1 MFMPKPEKNTG
12 NDTDKYKNALE
23 KANRDL
29 SKMKVE
35 LEEKT
40 RELSDANDEL
50 KSLDRMK
57 NEFIQSISHELR
69 TPLTPV
75 IGYVELFLNNDLGDL
90 SPMQREIMT
99 DIHKCS
105 RRLAFNIDSLLH
117 MVALQDEVGNEN
129 YEEIQLESIIDYVSS
144 YIREDAECSG
154 LLFEISYEAKLEP
167 VWGVRGMLILLL
179 NHILKN
185 AIKFTTK
192 GGKITLQVKMKEQG
206 YVEMVIKDT
215 GVGIDSERISR
226 IFEPFFQLD
235 YTATRGYEGIG
246 LGLALVKRIV
256 ELHRG
261 YISVESKE
269 AQGTSFVVSLPAI
282 TNI

>member
-1 MFMPKPEKNTG
+1 MIKPVMNNEETQ
-12 NDTDKYKNALE
+12 KYKKALE
-23 KANRDL
+23 KAESDIVQMRADL
-29 SKMKVE
+29 EQKA
-35 LEEKT
+35 
-40 RELSDANDEL
+40 RELSQVNDEL

-129 YEEIQLESIIDYVSS
+129 YEEIDINSIIEYVAN

-154 LLFEISYEAKLEP
+154 LSFDVSCAERLGP
-167 VWGVRGMLILLL
+167 VWGVRGMLILML

-185 AIKFTTK
+185 AIKFTSK
-192 GGKITLQVKMKEQG
+192 EGAITLSTKSRDDGFVDII
-206 YVEMVIKDT
+206 VEDT
-215 GVGIDSERISR
+215 GVGIDSLRISR

-246 LGLALVKRIV
+246 LGLALVKKIV
-256 ELHRG
+256 ELHQG
-261 YISVESKE
+261 FISVESRE
-269 AQGTSFVVSLPAI
+269 GEGTLFKVSLPMA
-282 TNI
+282 TNL